1 MSFDSFNAASPP
13 ERGLAAANPW
23 RSAAWR
29 SALAGT
35 ASAGAGALA
44 LQEGGWLV
52 VALLMAA
59 IGAAAVVL
67 ARRGATAPAL
77 VSADDPSLA
86 QASNGQ
92 AGLLSQQV
100 VPVWKRNVEAA
111 RTHSEKSIEALL
123 ESFVRV
129 SSHLDHAVGAD
140 KVSMNIEM
148 GGSDELVARHQ
159 PQIDTLLATTRAA
172 VRMKDEMLAGVQSLA
187 VTLEDM
193 VLLSKEVQSI
203 GRATH
208 LLALNASVEAT
219 RAGQAG
225 GGFGVVAQEVRA
237 LAGQARLTGIR
248 IGKHVQ
254 TMQDRMTSIAAEV
267 RRHDTDDDEIELQA
281 RENAR
286 EVIVSLVG
294 SLTEISR
301 SSRGLR
307 EASRQVQADLEKIYM
322 SLQSQ
327 DRLTQM
333 LNAVTEDMAR
343 FSAWQQGEPDAAA
356 SSPALWLERME
367 GSYTMEELRS
377 SHHNTVAVERSAAV
391 EFF

>member
-1 MSFDSFNAASPP
+1 
-13 ERGLAAANPW
+13 
-23 RSAAWR
+23 
-29 SALAGT
+29 
-35 ASAGAGALA
+35 
-44 LQEGGWLV
+44 
-52 VALLMAA
+52 MAA
-59 IGAAAVVL
+59 IAATAFVL
-67 ARRGATAPAL
+67 VRRGASPDLVPA
-77 VSADDPSLA
+77 DPSLG
-86 QASNGQ
+86 QASAGQ

-100 VPVWKRNVEAA
+100 VPVWRRNVEAA

-237 LAGQARLTGIR
+237 LAGQARLIGIR

-254 TMQDRMTSIAAEV
+254 TMQERMTTIASEV

-286 EVIVSLVG
+286 EVVVSLVG

-343 FSAWQQGEPDAAA
+343 FNAWQQGEPDSAA

-367 GSYTMEELRS
+367 GSYTMEEVRS
-377 SHHNTVAVERSAAV
+377 SHHNTVAVERTAAV

>member
-1 MSFDSFNAASPP
+1 MSFDSLNAASPP
-13 ERGLAAANPW
+13 ERGLAASTPR
-23 RSAAWR
+23 RSPAWR
-29 SALAGT
+29 FALAGAACT
-35 ASAGAGALA
+35 GAGALA
-44 LQEGGWLV
+44 VQEGGWLA
-52 VALLMAA
+52 VALLTAA

-67 ARRGATAPAL
+67 ARRGAGAPDL
-77 VSADDPSLA
+77 VRADPSQA
-86 QASNGQ
+86 QAQSGQ

-140 KVSMNIEM
+140 KVSMNLEM

-254 TMQDRMTSIAAEV
+254 TMQERMTSIAAEV

-281 RENAR
+281 RESAR

-356 SSPALWLERME
+356 SSPTLWLERME

>member
-1 MSFDSFNAASPP
+1 L
-13 ERGLAAANPW
+13 GAAA
-23 RSAAWR
+23 
-29 SALAGT
+29 
-35 ASAGAGALA
+35 AGAGALA
-44 LQEGGWLV
+44 VQEAGWLAV
-52 VALLMAA
+52 GVLMAA
-59 IGAAAVVL
+59 IATAAVLVL
-67 ARRGATAPAL
+67 RRPARTLERAADPMSEEPPA
-77 VSADDPSLA
+77 A
-86 QASNGQ
+86 QAGQ
-92 AGLLSQQV
+92 LSQQV

-111 RTHSEKSIEALL
+111 RIHSEKSIEALL

-129 SSHLDHAVGAD
+129 STHLDEAVGAD
-140 KVSMNIEM
+140 KVSMHIEM

-159 PQIDTLLATTRAA
+159 PQIDTLLASTRAA

-187 VTLEDM
+187 VTLDEM

-237 LAGQARLTGIR
+237 LAGQARQTGIR

-254 TMQDRMTSIAAEV
+254 TMQERLTSVVADV

-281 RENAR
+281 RESAR
-286 EVIVSLVG
+286 EVVVSLVG

-307 EASRQVQADLEKIYM
+307 DASRQVQTDLEKIYM

-333 LNAVTEDMAR
+333 LNAVTEDMER
-343 FSAWQQGEPDAAA
+343 FNAWQKGEPDGAA

-367 GSYTMEELRS
+367 SSYTMEELRS
-377 SHHNTVAVERSAAV
+377 SHHNTTVVERTAAV

>member
-1 MSFDSFNAASPP
+1 MSSDSLNAGSPP
-13 ERGLAAANPW
+13 GRPSRAATAP
-23 RSAAWR
+23 RSAAWWAAP
-29 SALAGT
+29 SGAA
-35 ASAGAGALA
+35 AAGAGALA
-44 LQEGGWLV
+44 VQEAGWLAV
-52 VALLMAA
+52 GVLMAA
-59 IGAAAVVL
+59 IATAVVL
-67 ARRGATAPAL
+67 VMRQPARAP
-77 VSADDPSLA
+77 VRADDPMSDEPPAA
-86 QASNGQ
+86 QAGQ
-92 AGLLSQQV
+92 LSQQV

-111 RTHSEKSIEALL
+111 RMHSEKSIEALL

-129 SSHLDHAVGAD
+129 STHLDEAVGAD
-140 KVSMNIEM
+140 KVSMHIEM

-159 PQIDTLLATTRAA
+159 PQIDTLLASTRAA

-187 VTLEDM
+187 VTLDEM

-237 LAGQARLTGIR
+237 LAGQARQTGIR

-254 TMQDRMTSIAAEV
+254 TMQERLTSVVADV

-281 RENAR
+281 RESAR
-286 EVIVSLVG
+286 EVVVSLVG

-307 EASRQVQADLEKIYM
+307 DASRQVQTDLEKIYM

-333 LNAVTEDMAR
+333 LNAVTEDMER
-343 FSAWQQGEPDAAA
+343 FNAWQKGEPDGAA

-367 GSYTMEELRS
+367 SSYTMEELRS
-377 SHHNTVAVERSAAV
+377 SHHNTTVVERTAAV

>member
-1 MSFDSFNAASPP
+1 MSSDSLNAASPP
-13 ERGLAAANPW
+13 GRPSRAAATP
-23 RSAAWR
+23 RSAAWW
-29 SALAGT
+29 AAPLGA
-35 ASAGAGALA
+35 AAAGAGALA
-44 LQEGGWLV
+44 VQEAGWLAV
-52 VALLMAA
+52 GVLMAA
-59 IGAAAVVL
+59 IATAAVLVL
-67 ARRGATAPAL
+67 RRPARTLERAADPMSEEPPA
-77 VSADDPSLA
+77 A
-86 QASNGQ
+86 QAGQ
-92 AGLLSQQV
+92 LSQQV

-111 RTHSEKSIEALL
+111 RIHSEKSIEALL

-129 SSHLDHAVGAD
+129 STHLDEAVGAD
-140 KVSMNIEM
+140 KVSMHIEM

-159 PQIDTLLATTRAA
+159 PQIDTLLASTRAA

-187 VTLEDM
+187 VTLDEM

-237 LAGQARLTGIR
+237 LAGQARQTGIR

-254 TMQDRMTSIAAEV
+254 TMQERLTSVVADV

-281 RENAR
+281 RESAR
-286 EVIVSLVG
+286 EVVVSLVG

-307 EASRQVQADLEKIYM
+307 DASRQVQTDLEKIYM

-333 LNAVTEDMAR
+333 LNAVTEDMER
-343 FSAWQQGEPDAAA
+343 FNAWQRGEPDAAA

-367 GSYTMEELRS
+367 SSYTMEELRS
-377 SHHNTVAVERSAAV
+377 SHHNTTVVERTAAV